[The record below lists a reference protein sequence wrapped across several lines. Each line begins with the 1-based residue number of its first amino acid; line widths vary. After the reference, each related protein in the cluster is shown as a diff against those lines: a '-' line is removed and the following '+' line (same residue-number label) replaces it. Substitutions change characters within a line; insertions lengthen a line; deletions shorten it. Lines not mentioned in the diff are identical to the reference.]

1 MLAMQAAIT
10 HNRAD
15 MVEMLLASDSSSGT
29 ACSDPNRAMGDGRRP
44 LSVAAAGGLYN
55 ITQTLISHGADPAC
69 KDGNGDTPLHIAAET
84 GNVEAARLLVAA
96 GAPLDARDSV
106 GITPLDVAREH
117 DLTEVAALL
126 EDAAKAPG

>member
-1 MLAMQAAIT
+1 MQTPLSQAAAKHADSVRMLIDAKADVG
-10 HNRAD
+10 NRDFAK
-15 MVEMLLASDSSSGT
+15 
-29 ACSDPNRAMGDGRRP
+29 
-44 LSVAAAGGLYN
+44 Y
-55 ITQTLISHGADPAC
+55 
-69 KDGNGDTPLHIAAET
+69 TPLHIAAET
-84 GNVEAARLLVAA
+84 GNVDAARLLVAA